1 MDPVST
7 RAILR
12 VTAAAVALG
21 LVVAGCGKND
31 ESSSSSSS
39 KSTTTSTTTSAASSS
54 AESTEAEATPDYASL
69 LVKAA
74 DIPQVANTP
83 WSGDQPKVTMTPTPP
98 DVTQTFTSGT
108 DAINVSVL
116 IADDATQAAT
126 ALTGAEQTVPS
137 QVTGPTN
144 PLPGVTPDAKVTIGT
159 SPDGKAAMAAL
170 VFSVDRTVN
179 ILVFGSAPGDTNPV
193 PQDFI
198 EMVGKA
204 QVAAVEAGL
213 PNLK

>member
-1 MDPVST
+1 
-7 RAILR
+7 
-12 VTAAAVALG
+12 
-21 LVVAGCGKND
+21 
-31 ESSSSSSS
+31 
-39 KSTTTSTTTSAASSS
+39 
-54 AESTEAEATPDYASL
+54 
-69 LVKAA
+69 
-74 DIPQVANTP
+74 
-83 WSGDQPKVTMTPTPP
+83 MTPAPP

-108 DAINVSVL
+108 NAINVSVL

-126 ALTGAEQTVPS
+126 ALTGAEQSVPS

-179 ILVFGSAPGDTNPV
+179 ILVFGSAPGDLNPV
-193 PQDFI
+193 PQDYI

-213 PNLK
+213 PELK